1 MAVTHQAS
9 REFKLIGEIP
19 EGADWR
25 FSQCGTFV
33 IVVHPDHPPYR
44 LYLDGRKEEIRP
56 EPITLKAT
64 NDATG
69 ESTTQ
74 PAVIYWRDLEP
85 KP

>member
-1 MAVTHQAS
+1 MPVTHQAS

-25 FSQCGTFV
+25 LSPCGTFV
-33 IVVHPDHPPYR
+33 VVVHPDHLPYR

-56 EPITLKAT
+56 EPIDLKTT

-74 PAVIYWRDLEP
+74 PGNIYWLDREP